1 VIVTRTVVIL
11 GAMFY
16 VFLWVLAMNG
26 ATSLVAPLAGPGVL
40 AIMIAVGVALNRWM
54 GMTPRK
60 QHFRNRDDET
70 EQ

>member
-26 ATSLVAPLAGPGVL
+26 ATSLVAPLAVPGIL

-60 QHFRNRDDET
+60 QHFRNRNDET

>member
-11 GAMFY
+11 GALFY

-26 ATSLVAPLAGPGVL
+26 ATRLVAPLAVPGIL

-60 QHFRNRDDET
+60 QHFRNRNDET

>member
-1 VIVTRTVVIL
+1 MIVTRTVVIL
-11 GAMFY
+11 GALFY
-16 VFLWVLAMNG
+16 VFLWVLAING
-26 ATSLVAPLAGPGVL
+26 ATSLVAPLAVPAVL

-54 GMTPRK
+54 GITPRK